1 VVAITAYGFSSGE
14 NLMKKVVIGVFVV
27 LVVIGGVGVYVFL
40 NAGGIVK
47 QVVEK
52 VGSEATKTNVSLS
65 EVDLSIQS
73 GEAALKGFQMGNPSG
88 FKTPKAMS
96 FGIVSVKI
104 DPASVTQDVILI
116 KEVVIAK
123 PEITYEFAADG
134 GSNFDAIQKNVDT
147 YAKKMGAGG
156 GAAKED
162 SAEAKGS
169 KKVII
174 ENLYLRDGKIGVSA
188 DFLQGK
194 ELNADLPTIHLK
206 DIGKKSNGATA
217 AEVTDQ
223 LMDEITKSA
232 TKVVSSLGVGK
243 MMDAAKGALEGAE
256 KMLKE
261 GGATKMLESGGGD
274 AQKMLEGATK
284 GVGDSLK
291 GVFGK

>member
-1 VVAITAYGFSSGE
+1 
-14 NLMKKVVIGVFVV
+14 MKKVLIGVVVV

-40 NAGGIVK
+40 NAGGIIK
-47 QVVEK
+47 QIVEE
-52 VGSEATKTNVSLS
+52 VGSEATKTTVSLS

-104 DPASVTQDVILI
+104 DPASVTNDVILV

-123 PEITYEFAADG
+123 PDITYEFASGG
-134 GSNFDAIQKNVDT
+134 GSNFDAIQKNVDS
-147 YAKKMGAGG
+147 YAKQMGAGAGG
-156 GAAKED
+156 GAKQD
-162 SAEAKGS
+162 SAEAEGG

-174 ENLYLRDGKIGVSA
+174 ENLYVRDGKIGVSA

-194 ELNADLPTIHLK
+194 ELNADLPTIHLR

-217 AEVTDQ
+217 AEVADQ
-223 LMDEITKSA
+223 LMSEISKSA

-243 MMDAAKGALEGAE
+243 MMDAAKGAVKDAE

-261 GGATKMLESGGGD
+261 GAGGD
-274 AQKMLEGATK
+274 ATKMLEGATK